1 MDVNVGIIKNWQE
14 RKCCCDIMN
23 VDDVTRKQVTAFT
36 WEHSVIIKN
45 GEVEPSINSLDEILK
60 FFQIYN
66 NNNKNLGLFKS
77 DQTIHSTENVF
88 SLAVHARTYGCY
100 ITHLKWPATVVCFKR
115 GYGMCGASLLDHNQQ
130 VDSGRFFF
138 SILSRC
144 NNGRADAVRRT
155 VCNKSRSTSAISPTA
170 APKVDDDWIK
180 FLWLKFNFRLYFD
193 MIHSFRDFRDFFK
206 KRVRSWHFAKKNF
219 ILKNL

>member
-1 MDVNVGIIKNWQE
+1 MLLWYYECWWCDAEAGHSFHLRTQQRHHQEWGSGTVHKFLRMKYSNFSKFIIIIIKTLAYSNLIRQFIQP
-14 RKCCCDIMN
+14 KCI
-23 VDDVTRKQVTAFT
+23 
-36 WEHSVIIKN
+36 
-45 GEVEPSINSLDEILK
+45 
-60 FFQIYN
+60 FF
-66 NNNKNLGLFKS
+66 S
-77 DQTIHSTENVF
+77 CS
-88 SLAVHARTYGCY
+88 RTYGCY

-170 APKVDDDWIK
+170 APKMDDDWK
-180 FLWLKFNFRLYFD
+180 
-193 MIHSFRDFRDFFK
+193 
-206 KRVRSWHFAKKNF
+206 
-219 ILKNL
+219 